1 MSLPSTARVIGIR
14 ALAIS
19 AAVGLPTLLRSLLT
33 ELVAGP
39 STGAQ
44 VLAAQ
49 FTFLTLAGSLA
60 RLALRTVEGPRP
72 PWRRWAVDAASLA
85 GAQSLLLGARAA
97 IDPRARTA
105 PDLDAVTLVL
115 AAPLVEETLYR
126 GLLPALLSPPV
137 GVASTLPRRLG
148 IAAVAS
154 AAFAAAHLGGPL
166 VSGTGA
172 LHAFALSFACGLAFH
187 LLRDVSGGL
196 AAPMAAHAG
205 INAMTLPARGW

>member
-1 MSLPSTARVIGIR
+1 MSRPSTARVIGIR
-14 ALAIS
+14 SVAIS

-33 ELVAGP
+33 EFAAGP
-39 STGAQ
+39 ITGAH
-44 VLAAQ
+44 VFAAQ
-49 FTFLTLAGSLA
+49 VAFLALAGSGA
-60 RLALRTVEGPRP
+60 RLAMRTVDGPLP

-97 IDPRARTA
+97 IDPRARSA

-115 AAPLVEETLYR
+115 AAPIIEETLYR
-126 GLLPALLSPPV
+126 GLLPALLEPPG
-137 GVASTLPRRLG
+137 GVAPTLPRRLG

-154 AAFAAAHLGGPL
+154 AAFSAAHLGGPL
-166 VSGTGA
+166 VSATGA
-172 LHAFALSFACGLAFH
+172 AHAFALSFACGLAFH
-187 LLRDVSGGL
+187 LLRDMSGGL